1 MIVINVMRQAFLTI
15 FLLSGCVKH
24 TEALESEYVE
34 QDSLDLLSEDDLEGL
49 PESGE
54 REDED

>member
-1 MIVINVMRQAFLTI
+1 MRQVFLTI

>member
-24 TEALESEYVE
+24 TESLGPEYIDH
-34 QDSLDLLSEDDLEGL
+34 DSLDMLSEDDLDDL

-54 REDED
+54 EDDEN